1 MPLALISQL
10 ELIALALIAIVL
22 HAFRRSIGMAPL
34 YLLLGMFFVIALV
47 ADSPRLYNGMLMQG
61 MFGGLGYGMM
71 WLPFLLMLLLVYE
84 LEGTMAAHR
93 FVLGLFLLSI
103 SFFCLSIVIFG
114 NADPVIA
121 KQAARVEQE
130 LFYNVKDKALVLY
143 SASHL
148 CACILLPIV
157 YQAAKNR
164 KLWYSVAIFMA
175 LCVFM
180 VLNESTLSLFVYF
193 QDYQTRKNSL
203 SFHNWNMR
211 LLTMGALALLGHAYV
226 HLVRRGEREE
236 FRLRKTFGFLT
247 DVFSYFHFTG
257 RMRRSLAEW
266 SDRYQIV
273 VNNSSELV
281 FLLDENGKV
290 INANRTAS
298 QELGNRLVAV
308 DLMLYKCLSYE
319 DGKQLNWQDIWQKL
333 DFSYQELP
341 KSIMLQNLHLELEGQ
356 RIIEVDVNI
365 SPGRLDNRNIALLIA
380 RDMTV
385 QHSEARKRQ
394 SVLEQTMHSQRLES
408 IGQLAG
414 GIAHDFN
421 NLLQGIQAN
430 VETLQAHAHPG
441 AEERDLL
448 SNISQACSRA
458 ALLVS
463 QLLGFARKGKFDETI
478 IDVKI
483 LFDKVAGLFR
493 PTAKNINLSVI
504 TEPIPLLLKGDEN
517 QLTQVLLNLL
527 INSKDALEE
536 QSGEKRIVLRAEM
549 AREDM
554 PAWEARPKA
563 ESKAQDYVCLRVR
576 DNGCGFTEAVKMRM
590 FDPFFT
596 TKETGKGT
604 GMGLA
609 MVYGSVI
616 NHQGWLHVS
625 SKPGLGCDF
634 SIFLPLAQT
643 KQMNNEKIAGIL
655 TKSNS

>member
-10 ELIALALIAIVL
+10 ELLALALIAVVL
-22 HAFRRSIGMAPL
+22 HAFRRSIGMASL
-34 YLLLGMFFVIALV
+34 YLLLGMFFIVALV
-47 ADSPRLYNGMLMQG
+47 ADSPRLYDGMLTQG

-93 FVLGLFLLSI
+93 FVLGLFLLLI

-114 NADPVIA
+114 NVDPAIA
-121 KQAARVEQE
+121 KQAARMEQD
-130 LFYNVKDKALVLY
+130 LFYNVRDHALLLY
-143 SASHL
+143 SVSHL
-148 CACILLPIV
+148 GICILLPIV

-164 KLWYSVAIFMA
+164 KLWHSVAIFMA
-175 LCVFM
+175 LCVFL
-180 VLNESTLSLFVYF
+180 VFNESTLSLFVYF
-193 QDYQTRKNSL
+193 QDYQTQKENL
-203 SFHNWNMR
+203 SFQNWNMR
-211 LLTMGALALLGHAYV
+211 LLTMAALALLGHAYIY
-226 HLVRRGEREE
+226 LVKREVKEE
-236 FRLRKTFGFLT
+236 FRLRQTFGFFT
-247 DVFSYFHFTG
+247 DFFSYFHFTG

-298 QELGNRLVAV
+298 QELGNRLAAV
-308 DLMLYKCLSYE
+308 DFMLYKCFSHENGIPLS
-319 DGKQLNWQDIWQKL
+319 WQDIWQKL
-333 DFSYQELP
+333 DFSDRELP

-365 SPGRLDNRNIALLIA
+365 SPGRLDNSNIALLIA
-380 RDMTV
+380 RDMTL

-394 SVLEQTMHSQRLES
+394 SVLEQSMHSQRLES

-430 VETLQAHAHPG
+430 VETLQTHGQPG
-441 AEERDLL
+441 AEDRDLL
-448 SNISQACSRA
+448 ANISQACNRA
-458 ALLVS
+458 ALLIA
-463 QLLGFARKGKFDETI
+463 QLLGFARKGKFNETI
-478 IDVKI
+478 IDVKT

-493 PTAKNINLSVI
+493 PTAKHINLSVI
-504 TEPIPLLLKGDEN
+504 TEPRPLLLKGDEN

-536 QSGEKRIVLRAEM
+536 QGGEKKIVLRAEI

-563 ESKAQDYVCLRVR
+563 ESKAQDYICLRVR
-576 DNGCGFTEAVKMRM
+576 DNGCGFTDEVKMRM

-609 MVYGSVI
+609 MVYGSII

-625 SKPGLGCDF
+625 SKPGLGSDF
-634 SIFLPLAQT
+634 AIFLPLAQS
-643 KQMNNEKIAGIL
+643 KALNNEKIAGIL
-655 TKSNS
+655 SKSNA